1 MPRSNLINAGRNSS
15 KREKESG
22 RLIVKVMFSYPPLE
36 TAKGFPTLGQNRQ
49 FQYFTEPT
57 FIYPVVPATAAT
69 MLRDAGHE
77 VLWNDS
83 PAEGIDREE
92 YFRLLEREKP
102 DLIVFES
109 KTPVIK
115 EHWSLIKGL
124 KEPITDHRSPITVL
138 CGDHVTALPEES
150 LRNSPVDYVLTGGDY
165 DFFLRELC
173 DYLTSKPSTANRQL
187 STVLPPGIWYR
198 DNGEIKNT
206 GPFQLDH
213 DLNGAPF
220 IDRELTKWELYA
232 YKNGNYRRT
241 PGTYIMSGRDCWWG
255 KCTFCSW
262 TGLYPKFRVRS
273 VSNVLDE
280 IGKIIERYPVREIM
294 DDTGTFPR
302 GEWLREFC
310 RGSIERGFPSKVG
323 FDCNFRF
330 GAASAEDYRLM
341 RKAGFRFLL
350 FGLESGNQETLDR
363 LNKNLRVE
371 TIIESCREA
380 RKAGLYPHITI
391 MFGYPWEDYDQ
402 ALNTFRLGRY
412 LLKKGY
418 AYTMQA
424 TVVVPYPGTP
434 LYRECREND
443 WLLTDDWAD
452 FDMKRPVMKTPF
464 PEKELMKLVRGMY
477 SIAYNPLF
485 LARKIISVRD
495 WSDIRFFLRAGKK
508 VWGHVRDFQ

>member
-1 MPRSNLINAGRNSS
+1 MRVL
-15 KREKESG
+15 
-22 RLIVKVMFSYPPLE
+22 FSYPPLD

-57 FIYPVVPATAAT
+57 FIYPVVPASAAT
-69 MLRDAGHE
+69 MLRDSGHE
-77 VLWNDS
+77 VLWNDC

-92 YFRLLEREKP
+92 YFRLLKRERP

-115 EHWSLIKGL
+115 EHWRLISEIKGL
-124 KEPITDHRSPITVL
+124 ITDYRSSITVL

-150 LRNSPVDYVLTGGDY
+150 LKNSPVDYVLTGGDY
-165 DFFLRELC
+165 DFLLRDLCQFLAHSP
-173 DYLTSKPSTANRQL
+173 TPIPHS
-187 STVLPPGIWYR
+187 LPPGIWYR
-198 DNGEIKNT
+198 DRGTIKNT
-206 GPFQLDH
+206 GPFQLCP
-213 DLNGAPF
+213 DLDQTPF

-255 KCTFCSW
+255 KCSFCSW
-262 TGLYPKFRVRS
+262 TGLYPKFRVRT
-273 VSNVLDE
+273 VNNVLDE
-280 IGKIIERYPVREIM
+280 IGEIVERYPVREIM

-310 RGSIERGFPSKVG
+310 RGAIERGFPKKVG

-341 RKAGFRFLL
+341 KSAGFRFLL

-363 LNKNLRVE
+363 LNKNLKVE
-371 TIIESCREA
+371 TIVESCREA

-391 MFGYPWEDYDQ
+391 MFGYPWESYDQ
-402 ALNTFRLGRY
+402 ARNTFKLGQY
-412 LLKKGY
+412 LLKKGW

-434 LYRECREND
+434 LYQECREKD
-443 WLLTDDWAD
+443 WLLTEDWSD

-464 PEKELMKLVRGMY
+464 PEEELMKLVRGMY

-485 LARKIISVRD
+485 LARKVISIRD
-495 WSDIRFFLRAGKK
+495 WADVRFFLRAGKK
-508 VWGHVRDFQ
+508 VFGHIRDFQ